1 VPRKVVL
8 SPEAGL
14 CKPTPLFRA
23 QISRLKQPWSLARV
37 MHHDM
42 SSHIAVLCELF
53 VAEVALE
60 RLLVLLLVPPGIKS

>member
-1 VPRKVVL
+1 
-8 SPEAGL
+8 
-14 CKPTPLFRA
+14 
-23 QISRLKQPWSLARV
+23 

-60 RLLVLLLVPPGIKS
+60 RLLVLLLVPLQDALLLELSGTSITSVEGF